1 MAALDDAALNRALA
15 IADAPGSLRE
25 AAAALRA
32 AFGPLRVVVVDAF
45 EMRAEAPVAIGSRRL
60 LYLGASDG
68 HCWTVTREPA
78 QAAGFFIA
86 DKA

>member
-1 MAALDDAALNRALA
+1 MDTATLDRALVL
-15 IADAPGSLRE
+15 ADAEGSVRD

-32 AFGPLRVVVVDAF
+32 ACAPLRVVVVDAQD
-45 EMRAEAPVAIGSRRL
+45 MRGEVPAAVGSRRL

-68 HCWTVTREPA
+68 HCWSVTDDLA

-86 DKA
+86 DR